1 MMVAK
6 LVELIALGVL
16 SALLSF
22 TALVLFEYVIV
33 TAVFAVLTCTIAFL
47 AFVVWAFF

>member
-1 MMVAK
+1 MIGK

-22 TALVLFEYVIV
+22 TALVFFEYVIV
-33 TAVFAVLTCTIAFL
+33 TAIFAALTFTIAFV
-47 AFVVWAFF
+47 AVVVWAFF